1 MHHTDRLPDEA
12 AHLLKIYLSGSSLP
26 GNVNPL
32 VLIEMA
38 KRSGD
43 YDALLKEAKSMR
55 SLRERIRSHAR
66 AEKLDQRPEEDQI
79 RAYMQTVESREEM
92 AQLTWLL
99 DSLSA
104 DHTPGEPSGR

>member
-12 AHLLKIYLSGSSLP
+12 AHLLKIYLSGGSLP

-43 YDALLKEAKSMR
+43 YDALLREAKSMR

-79 RAYMQTVESREEM
+79 RAYMQTVESPEEM

-99 DSLSA
+99 DSLSPDQA
-104 DHTPGEPSGR
+104 PDEPSGR